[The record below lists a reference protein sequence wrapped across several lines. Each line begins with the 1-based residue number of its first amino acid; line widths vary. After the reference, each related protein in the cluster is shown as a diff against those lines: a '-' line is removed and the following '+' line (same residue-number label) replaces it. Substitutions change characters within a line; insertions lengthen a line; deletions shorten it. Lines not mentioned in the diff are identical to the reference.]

1 MTQYKV
7 IEVTVVPAKNKASA
21 ETRTGVTT
29 DFDNADDAYAYFR
42 ESKYR
47 IKRLLIDNGI
57 DQIWTHIN

>member
-7 IEVTVVPAKNKASA
+7 IEVTVLPGKNKGVA

-29 DFDNADDAYAYFR
+29 EFDNADDAYAYFG
-42 ESKYR
+42 ESKFK

>member
-7 IEVTVVPAKNKASA
+7 IEVTVLPGKNKGVA

-29 DFDNADDAYAYFR
+29 EFDNADDAYAYFG
-42 ESKYR
+42 ESKFQ